1 MRGLSSEIKIALE
14 TIVEGLKYDF
24 LGTQTLEEVEPER
37 VQSIAKSKTSSLSG
51 AKKMIDRWIDSPN
64 RPSDTVIKKH
74 IQDVVDA
81 ADTSLGILRRAL
93 SLKINFDK
101 LEAHKHDSAIKSKP
115 IVLEAILD
123 IDKEARE
130 LRDKLESGDLNMKD
144 NDFDLGYPEKF
155 AKGNFVDRSVYYKK
169 RLTLKGG
176 VIIDPHSTEGEEITI
191 DDLSIILPKKPKK
204 KDILYHNL
212 KKEDQYWRRP
222 ELPRITTS
230 NVDEYHDF
238 IVEEFRRRME
248 GVWFYNN
255 GVPTYLTGHHYFAL
269 AYCKMLD
276 DGGFMNYREAQR
288 DLFYFMEACL
298 IDSRSL
304 GLLFGKS
311 RRTGFTYCAV
321 AALVNRATST
331 SNTKHGLMS
340 KSGTDGEEAFAKESY
355 AFLNLPFWFRP
366 VVRGKLDSPKELYF
380 SAPSDNSKSKK
391 KTRDIN
397 ISEYLNTSMDWR
409 NTKNGSY
416 DSLKLDTY
424 ILDEVFKIESPNDVI
439 THLSMVAPTMMPN
452 GRVEGKMLAGS
463 TMGIHSKGGEQG
475 VELITS
481 SFVKERDPKTKK
493 TSTGLYF
500 HFLPAQNN
508 MEEFTDKYG
517 KCWTI
522 KPDKEVKNVF
532 GEVIE
537 QGSIEFLKAIEAQKK
552 KQSEKAYNEQVRTYP
567 RTLEH
572 MMRDESTECVF
583 NMEKILEQTD
593 YNQTLAEDQKYTVG
607 NFEWKDGIIDSDVEF
622 HPRADGRFKVSWLP
636 SKADD
641 TYELQNRVRETN
653 GKYFPLNTNCVRF
666 GCDPFS
672 YKSTHGEG
680 SKGSIHGKTVNL
692 PDGGAPSNKFIVE
705 YIARPSDEVIFF
717 EDVIKCIRFYGAP
730 ILVESNRLDLL
741 RHMYNR
747 GYRGFAMDRL
757 DRPKHKLNE
766 NEKKF
771 GGQMMSGQDILDSH
785 IGAIGTWV
793 QDYVGVYH
801 DEEKRIRPLGEMG
814 DMPFRDTLND
824 WLKFNPDKRTSYD
837 ATISSGLCIMACQ
850 KEKYRGKER
859 EKKKID
865 IGGLVKKYNNKGNFG
880 QPITN
885 R

>member
-1 MRGLSSEIKIALE
+1 
-14 TIVEGLKYDF
+14 
-24 LGTQTLEEVEPER
+24 
-37 VQSIAKSKTSSLSG
+37 
-51 AKKMIDRWIDSPN
+51 
-64 RPSDTVIKKH
+64 
-74 IQDVVDA
+74 
-81 ADTSLGILRRAL
+81 
-93 SLKINFDK
+93 
-101 LEAHKHDSAIKSKP
+101 
-115 IVLEAILD
+115 
-123 IDKEARE
+123 
-130 LRDKLESGDLNMKD
+130 
-144 NDFDLGYPEKF
+144 
-155 AKGNFVDRSVYYKK
+155 
-169 RLTLKGG
+169 
-176 VIIDPHSTEGEEITI
+176 
-191 DDLSIILPKKPKK
+191 
-204 KDILYHNL
+204 
-212 KKEDQYWRRP
+212 
-222 ELPRITTS
+222 
-230 NVDEYHDF
+230 
-238 IVEEFRRRME
+238 
-248 GVWFYNN
+248 
-255 GVPTYLTGHHYFAL
+255 
-269 AYCKMLD
+269 
-276 DGGFMNYREAQR
+276 
-288 DLFYFMEACL
+288 
-298 IDSRSL
+298 
-304 GLLFGKS
+304 
-311 RRTGFTYCAV
+311 
-321 AALVNRATST
+321 
-331 SNTKHGLMS
+331 
-340 KSGTDGEEAFAKESY
+340 
-355 AFLNLPFWFRP
+355 
-366 VVRGKLDSPKELYF
+366 
-380 SAPSDNSKSKK
+380 
-391 KTRDIN
+391 
-397 ISEYLNTSMDWR
+397 
-409 NTKNGSY
+409 
-416 DSLKLDTY
+416 
-424 ILDEVFKIESPNDVI
+424 
-439 THLSMVAPTMMPN
+439 MVAPTMMPN

-463 TMGIHSKGGEQG
+463 TMGTHSKGGEQG

-508 MEEFTDKYG
+508 MKEFTDKYG

-653 GKYFPLNTNCVRF
+653 DKYFPLNTNCVRF

-757 DRPKHKLNE
+757 DRPKHKFND
-766 NEKKF
+766 NQKKF

-801 DEEKRIRPLGEMG
+801 DEEKRLRPLGEMG

-824 WLKFNPDKRTSYD
+824 WLKFNPDKRTSFD